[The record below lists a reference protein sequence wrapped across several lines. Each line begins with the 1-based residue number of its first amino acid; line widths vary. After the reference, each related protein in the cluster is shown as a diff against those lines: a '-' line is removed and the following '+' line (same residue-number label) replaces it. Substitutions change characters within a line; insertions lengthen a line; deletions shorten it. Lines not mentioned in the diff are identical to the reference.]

1 MSQSTSVV
9 KYSMDENKVKV
20 LLDALKGGADI
31 RTASQFAGLNY
42 STVYMWVERGQ
53 RENERVEAGLG
64 SSDDEQAY
72 LDLWQRMRK
81 ARAEAVVRNVAQ
93 VQKAAQQGDWK
104 AAAWWLERTVPEH
117 YAQKRNEPKRLV
129 SGDDVQ

>member
-1 MSQSTSVV
+1 
-9 KYSMDENKVKV
+9 MDELKVKV

-31 RTASQFAGLNY
+31 TTASQFAGLNY

-53 RENERVEAGLG
+53 RENERIEAGLG
-64 SSDDEQAY
+64 SNDDEATY
-72 LDLWQRMRK
+72 LELWQRMRK

-117 YAQKRNEPKRLV
+117 YSAKRTEPKRLS
-129 SGDDVQ
+129 SGDDAH